1 MKDRI
6 VESVVTIAI
15 CAGCMAVIAVSAIP
29 TLIVIAIGK
38 ISGRNYLDE
47 RYGDFLDHER

>member
-1 MKDRI
+1 MKDWLAENI
-6 VESVVTIAI
+6 VVPAL

-29 TLIVIAIGK
+29 TLIVMAIGK

-47 RYGDFLDHER
+47 RYGDFLDDE